1 MQKVDR
7 MILYAC
13 SDLLWATRVKATA
26 DALGVAARPVRSV
39 EMLEARL
46 ADSAPRALL
55 VDLETGA
62 LGIELIARAVLE
74 EGVRIVAFAPH
85 VASEA
90 LGAAREAGAHRVLS
104 RGAFADRLPDL
115 VRELGAP
122 GAPPS

>member
-26 DALGVAARPVRSV
+26 EAQGVAARPVRSV

-46 ADSAPRALL
+46 ADSAPTALL

-74 EGVRIVAFAPH
+74 QGVRIIAFAPH
-85 VASEA
+85 VATDA
-90 LGAAREAGAHRVLS
+90 LTAAREAGAHRVLS
-104 RGAFADRLPDL
+104 RGAFSDRLPDVL
-115 VRELGAP
+115 RDLGGP
-122 GAPPS
+122 GDRPA